1 MNRIKGVISYWEY
14 KESKW
19 VLVESYPIDDD
30 GYSLVPTS
38 TGGGKDRHEWNK
50 WLFAK
55 DDEEDESDPIPI
67 MGRAVTVW
75 SMAGVGLMGFNP
87 PEWTKWI
94 SSEFYSELKKIP
106 NWWKFLQDGY
116 TLYLGT
122 MDAAEKIILDER
134 SGQIPK

>member
-55 DDEEDESDPIPI
+55 NEDDEDEGDPIPI

-75 SMAGVGLMGFNP
+75 SMGGVSLIGFNP

-94 SSEFYSELKKIP
+94 SSQFYDELKKMP

-122 MDAAEKIILDER
+122 MDAAEKILDER